1 MPEIT
6 VENGFKEFH
15 ERNYRM
21 VYRVCF
27 TYMKDKP
34 EAEDCAKDV
43 FVKVLTG
50 KFEFND
56 DSREEVADDHR
67 CKSLQGQAETLVPA
81 KSQLDRWRFQRAG
94 GVNQSRN
101 LLSLSIALVAQIP
114 PPHNIRKLEHRTD
127 SRPVVLPAIHRS
139 RILLIPEPLFCTGT

>member
-6 VENGFKEFH
+6 VENGFEEFH

-56 DSREEVADDHR
+56 DAREEVADDHR

-101 LLSLSIALVAQIP
+101 LT
-114 PPHNIRKLEHRTD
+114 R
-127 SRPVVLPAIHRS
+127 RS
-139 RILLIPEPLFCTGT
+139 TP

>member
-1 MPEIT
+1 MPEIM
-6 VENGFKEFH
+6 VENGFEEFY

-27 TYMKDKP
+27 TNMKDKP

-56 DSREEVADDHR
+56 DAREEVADDHR

-101 LLSLSIALVAQIP
+101 LT
-114 PPHNIRKLEHRTD
+114 R
-127 SRPVVLPAIHRS
+127 RS
-139 RILLIPEPLFCTGT
+139 TP